1 MKTTRRRFLQKVSL
15 SSTGIIL
22 GANSLSNFSSCTRR
36 KQDELLKQR
45 ELAKNRK
52 RRIILNNDGN
62 DYPSGKVTPESFLNA
77 RTNGLEQTQVDSIF
91 YCTGVF
97 NLYTHNSSESEI
109 FTSEGKKW
117 CHELIRQGTDSLEVM
132 VNWCRAND
140 REVFWSMRMND
151 THDAG
156 NAKLLSQ
163 WKKDHPE
170 YMIGQERDYFPFGNF
185 RWSSLNYALQL
196 VRNKVFAILSD
207 VCSRYDIDGI
217 ELDFFRSL
225 IYFEE
230 TMQGKEATD
239 EQREAVT
246 SLMRQIREMTE
257 KESIKK
263 GHPILIGIRTPDS
276 LGYCRGLGLDVQAWL
291 GEGLFDLWIV
301 GDCFRLEPWENTV
314 DSGKKYNVP
323 IYGCLEKRR
332 LVEKPEEKDKDY
344 LQKVFRGESYNAFQA
359 GISGIYLFNE
369 FDQHNPMLNELG
381 SRKTLNGLDRIDQTA
396 YVQQIFTRPEVWL
409 ATASKYFIGED
420 TSDDPD
426 TIINEN
432 LVPFRHRQ
440 KFRYK
445 RKIIYNNDG
454 NENLSAVEVTPQSF
468 LDKRTTGLENTNISS
483 IFYCTGLTTRFTHFT
498 KIGARFGYD
507 GVWGKQKGFPAQLDK
522 FGVDS
527 LTLQINYARKHH
539 REVFWSLRMNDTH
552 DSSLKENFIHNTF
565 KEEHPECLMGKPGDQ
580 FPYGNRWSA
589 LDYSK
594 EEVRKFIFSLI
605 EEVVRNYDVD
615 GIELDFFRHL
625 IYFKEVMLGEVASE
639 QSLQSMTDLMKDI
652 RRMTEKAFSFRGRPL
667 PIAIRI
673 PDSLEYCKAIGLDVR
688 TWLENDLIDILIG
701 GGYFRLNTWQDL
713 AKIGKDYN
721 VPVYAC
727 IVSNRIIPKEKSG
740 DPVYKTERFRG
751 EALEAWE
758 AGVDGIYTYNLW
770 YNQNREESSL
780 FTEMGD
786 PVILQKLERI
796 ENYSPVAEDGSPVP
810 ETYLKGGNKF
820 IKMNAA
826 DPKIEG

>member
-1 MKTTRRRFLQKVSL
+1 MKTTRRKFLSKASAG
-15 SSTGIIL
+15 SAGIIL
-22 GANSLSNFSSCTRR
+22 GANSLFSFSGCTG
-36 KQDELLKQR
+36 KQKYVLLKQR
-45 ELAKNRK
+45 ELAKNKK

-62 DYPSGKVTPESFLNA
+62 DYPLGEVTTESFLKA
-77 RTNGLEQTQVDSIF
+77 RTSGLEQTQVDSIF

-97 NLYTHNSSESEI
+97 DIYTHNSNVSEL

-117 CHELIRQGTDSLEVM
+117 SHELINQGTDSLEVM
-132 VNWCRAND
+132 VNWCRANN
-140 REVFWSMRMND
+140 REIFWSMRMND

-156 NAKLLSQ
+156 DAKLLSQ

-170 YMIGQERDYFPFGNF
+170 YMIGKERDYFPYGNF
-185 RWSSLNYALQL
+185 RWSSLNYALQP
-196 VRNKVFAILSD
+196 VRDKVFAILSD
-207 VCSRYDIDGI
+207 VCSRYDVDGI

-230 TMQGKEATD
+230 TMQGIEATD
-239 EQREAVT
+239 QQREAIT

-263 GHPILIGIRTPDS
+263 AHPILIAIRTPDS
-276 LGYCRGLGLDVQAWL
+276 LGYCGGLGLDVQTWL
-291 GEGLFDLWIV
+291 EEGLVDLWTV
-301 GDCFRLEPWENTV
+301 GDCFRLQPWEDTINT
-314 DSGKKYNVP
+314 GEKYKVP
-323 IYGCLEKRR
+323 VYGCLEKRR
-332 LVEKPEEKDKDY
+332 LTEKPEEKDKEY
-344 LQKVFRGESYNAFQA
+344 LRKIFRGESYNALTA

-381 SRKTLNGLDRIDQTA
+381 SLDILNGLERIDQTA
-396 YVQQIFTRPEVWL
+396 YVQQIWTRPEVWL
-409 ATASKYFIGED
+409 ATASKYFKGVD
-420 TSDDPD
+420 TPDQPD

-445 RKIIYNNDG
+445 RKVIYNNDG
-454 NENLSAVEVTPQSF
+454 NENLSTVEVTPQIF
-468 LDKRTTGLENTNISS
+468 LDRRTTGLENSNISS

-498 KIGARFGYD
+498 KIGDRFGYGD
-507 GVWGKQKGFPAQLDK
+507 TWGKRKAFPAELDK

-539 REVFWSLRMNDTH
+539 REIFWSLRMNDTH
-552 DSSLKENFIHNTF
+552 DSSSKKNYIHNSW
-565 KEEHPECLMGKPGDQ
+565 KEKHPDCLMGKRDDQ

-594 EEVRKFIFSLI
+594 ETVRKFIFSLI
-605 EEVVRNYDVD
+605 EEMVKNYDVD

-625 IYFKEVMLGEVASE
+625 IYFKEVMLGGVASE
-639 QSLQSMTDLMKDI
+639 KSLQLMTDLMKDI
-652 RRMTEKAFSFRGRPL
+652 RKMTEEAFSFRGRPL

-673 PDSLEYCKAIGLDVR
+673 PDSLEYCRAIGLDVK
-688 TWLENDLIDILIG
+688 TWLENDLVDIVIG
-701 GGYFRLNTWQDL
+701 GGYFRLNPWKDL
-713 AKIGKDYN
+713 VNIREKYN

-727 IVSNRIIPKEKSG
+727 IVNSRIVPKEKM
-740 DPVYKTERFRG
+740 DNAMYKAERFRG
-751 EALEAWE
+751 EALDAWE

-770 YNQNREESSL
+770 YNQNHQESRL

-786 PVILQKLERI
+786 PDLLKKLDRVQR
-796 ENYSPVAEDGSPVP
+796 YSPVADDGSPVP

-820 IKMNAA
+820 IKMNVA
-826 DPKIEG
+826 DQK